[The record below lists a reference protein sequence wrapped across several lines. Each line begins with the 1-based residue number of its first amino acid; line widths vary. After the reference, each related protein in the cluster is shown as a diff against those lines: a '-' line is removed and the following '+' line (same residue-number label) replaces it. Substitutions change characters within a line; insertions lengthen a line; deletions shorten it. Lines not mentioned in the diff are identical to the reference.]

1 MAKLTIVFLMKSRC
15 YHAKI
20 RLIKQAGERME
31 DEIFLEQLKKYA
43 ELAIKIGLNVQK
55 NDEVIITIAIDQ
67 ATLAHLLVEQAYL
80 AGARNVILQWQDE
93 QKRRLDLTY
102 QTETE
107 LKQVASFKNDLSHYI
122 VDNRVKRLTVMSS
135 DPQALAD
142 LDPRKISAAQ
152 SASSS
157 GTRAVKMATENN
169 WLSWTII
176 AAASPAWAQKVFPD
190 ENPETSTQHLW
201 QEIFKAVRID
211 QEDPLKAWQQ
221 QKEKLIAKAKL
232 LNQYQF
238 DQLHYVAPG
247 TDLMIGLPKNHVW
260 EAASSLNEK
269 GEEFI
274 PNMPTEEVFTAP
286 DAKRVDGY
294 VRATRPLSYAGTVIS
309 GMAFTFERGHVIKV
323 EAEQGL
329 PLLKQLLKTDSG
341 ASMLGEVALVPNPSP
356 ISQSGI
362 TFFNTLFDEN
372 AANHLALGAAYPFS
386 IAGGSK
392 MNQLQL
398 QLAGLNVSQ
407 IHVDFMIGSENMS
420 IDGHTPD
427 GQVVPIFRSGD
438 WA

>member
-31 DEIFLEQLKKYA
+31 DKTFLEQLKKYA

-67 ATLAHLLVEQAYL
+67 ATLAHSLVEQAYL

-190 ENPETSTQHLW
+190 ENPGTSTHHLW

-309 GMAFTFERGHVIKV
+309 GMTFTFERGHVIKV

-407 IHVDFMIGSENMS
+407 IHVDFMIGSENML

>member
-1 MAKLTIVFLMKSRC
+1 MTRLTIVFLMKSRC

-31 DEIFLEQLKKYA
+31 DKTFLEQLKKYA

-93 QKRRLDLTY
+93 RKRRLDLTY

-329 PLLKQLLKTDSG
+329 QLLKRLLKTDSG
-341 ASMLGEVALVPNPSP
+341 ASMLGEVALCPNPSP

-420 IDGHTPD
+420 IDGHTTD

>member
-1 MAKLTIVFLMKSRC
+1 
-15 YHAKI
+15 
-20 RLIKQAGERME
+20 ME
-31 DEIFLEQLKKYA
+31 DKTFLEQLKKYA

-190 ENPETSTQHLW
+190 ENSETSTQHLW

-238 DQLHYVAPG
+238 DQLHYVAPD
-247 TDLMIGLPKNHVW
+247 TDLTIGLPKNHIW
-260 EAASSLNEK
+260 EAASSLNKK

-286 DAKRVDGY
+286 DAKRVNGY

-329 PLLKQLLKTDSG
+329 QLLKQLLKTDSG

-420 IDGHTPD
+420 IDGHTTD